1 MLINDLSKRT
11 GTTVHTIRYYENLGL
26 IRGMVDQT
34 IKTNNYKNYDDHTV
48 ERLEI
53 ILEAK
58 EVGFTLAEIKKL
70 LESWYGEHSD
80 RNEQKQMFT
89 SKIEEIELKIQQL
102 KQVKTRLQKVIQDFD
117 NSCDC

>member
-11 GTTVHTIRYYENLGL
+11 GATVHTIRYYENLGL
-26 IRGMVDQT
+26 IRGTVDET
-34 IKTNNYKNYDDHTV
+34 IKTNNYKNYDEHVV

-102 KQVKTRLQKVIQDFD
+102 EQIKTRLQKVVHDLET
-117 NSCDC
+117 SCEC